1 MIVFLTLIYVAV
13 LFVLLKTGIIKMN
26 TWWKISPLAWMI
38 LLFVVLFL
46 PMQWGAPGGTVNIY
60 QPVIEI
66 IPNVTGE
73 VTEVTAKPLTVLKEG
88 DILFKI
94 EPRPFQAKVDQL
106 EANLKLVRLNLERA
120 QTLYKKKA
128 VSQYDVDVLIAEEA
142 QIIAQ
147 LDQANYDLESTIVR
161 APSNGFVVALTLRP
175 GQRVGSLPV
184 RSFMS
189 FVKIERN
196 KVIIGINQYSLR
208 HIQIGQTAEVTF
220 KLKPGKVF
228 TAEVEDIALITPDG
242 QLAPSGTIALAPTA
256 QNVPQPYAVV
266 LKLDQDVFKDIDLPI
281 LHNIQALPAG
291 TFGTGAIY
299 TQSVEA
305 THIIRKIMIRM
316 DAWMNY
322 IHPT

>member
-1 MIVFLTLIYVAV
+1 
-13 LFVLLKTGIIKMN
+13 
-26 TWWKISPLAWMI
+26 
-38 LLFVVLFL
+38 
-46 PMQWGAPGGTVNIY
+46 
-60 QPVIEI
+60 
-66 IPNVTGE
+66 

-106 EANLKLVRLNLERA
+106 EANLKLVKLNLERA
-120 QTLYKKKA
+120 RTLYKKKA
-128 VSQYDVDVLIAEEA
+128 VSKYDVDVLIAEEA
-142 QIIAQ
+142 QVIAQ

-189 FVKIERN
+189 FVKIEPN
-196 KVIIGINQYSLR
+196 KVVIGINQYSLR
-208 HIQIGQTAEVTF
+208 HIQIGQAAEVTF

-228 TAEVEDIALITPDG
+228 TAEVEDVALITPAG
-242 QLAPSGTIALAPTA
+242 QLTPSGTIALAPTA
-256 QNVPQPYAVV
+256 QNIPQPYAVV

-322 IHPT
+322 IIPT